1 MNLTMIKIQCLMSKK
16 FSYRASYGDAQHTTR
31 MDQALAYAH
40 AMRGDSPHHG
50 VGMLGA
56 GQPIPTH
63 SGVDV
68 GTHPA

>member
-50 VGMLGA
+50 V
-56 GQPIPTH
+56 
-63 SGVDV
+63 
-68 GTHPA
+68 